1 DDSRPARGGNAAIK
15 TVQRSPPKAA
25 VGSDWTVNGENRGKS
40 RRPSCYPGTLN
51 DQKFSRLTGSSP
63 PAYSSQPKSRT
74 HDMIEDDEPNLVT
87 SGKSKRIV
95 VDGYPFSIDI
105 FRLETDKTWTL
116 EVIDH
121 QNTSHV
127 WDEQFESDAKARD
140 VAIKTIEAEGAL
152 AFMRGNN
159 VIPFRQA

>member
-1 DDSRPARGGNAAIK
+1 MPD
-15 TVQRSPPKAA
+15 
-25 VGSDWTVNGENRGKS
+25 
-40 RRPSCYPGTLN
+40 
-51 DQKFSRLTGSSP
+51 
-63 PAYSSQPKSRT
+63 
-74 HDMIEDDEPNLVT
+74 NLGT

-121 QNTSHV
+121 QNTSHI
-127 WDEQFESDAKARD
+127 WDEQFEFDAEARD
-140 VAIKTIEAEGAL
+140 VAIKTIEAEGTL

-159 VIPFRQA
+159 VIPFRRA